1 MLEYQGVTVLPRD
14 FVESTTSRFTFLNVI
29 IFVCLTIYT
38 ILINTAGLSANKGQA
53 AVYFGVVYGVC
64 LLVNILL
71 KIKDNLFRNKFQSIK
86 CILQLGALSAGCF
99 FIKINALEFIGI
111 IIAYFFIYLEFILFD
126 LNFDNMILLYKKII
140 GGILVGLGVIKTI
153 ASDMD
158 TYNVIISLLASAA
171 IIAIIFVFSDF
182 YNGTVSHY
190 DKTIGSINSNNES
203 LVKENAN
210 LRTYQD
216 KLNQVNNLINYQ
228 KIDLAKANNDLKA
241 LNADIRT
248 LVEIMKDVS
257 MTNEVP
263 ECMNIVL
270 DNIMRDRKPDI
281 CGFYIEENMFIDN
294 EPYMAIRTAR
304 EGSNDAPASNKAAE
318 KLLGLHFKDI
328 FNTAAKRR
336 NSSEIYEITI
346 DGSNKNDAED
356 FDLSMSNLVVFPAIM
371 DNKLYGILLVGDRSQ
386 SFFEGGYSFFE
397 SAVVNLSVSLKN
409 TLLYL
414 QMQDMARRDGLT
426 GIYNRAYFNEI
437 FYDISMKASDN
448 DKNLSVAMLDID
460 KFKNVNDTYGH
471 LAGDAVI
478 KMVANVVNSF
488 AKQHKGVACRYGG
501 EEFLLILPGKTVD
514 EAYSTVCEMH
524 DTIRSSEVDFEQ
536 YKIHVNSSIGIASY
550 PETTKTVH
558 ELLSKSDEAMYYGK
572 EHGRG
577 VVIIDGREEET
588 LEKRK

>member
-1 MLEYQGVTVLPRD
+1 MTRD
-14 FVESTTSRFTFLNVI
+14 FVESTTSRFILLRI
-29 IFVCLTIYT
+29 ITYVGLALYTVCTKM
-38 ILINTAGLSANKGQA
+38 AGLSNDNKV
-53 AVYFGVVYGVC
+53 AVYFGAVYIVC
-64 LLVNILL
+64 LLGDLYC
-71 KIKDNLFRNKFQSIK
+71 KFKDCLFRSKFQTIK
-86 CILQLGALSAGCF
+86 CIVQLGLLTAGCF
-99 FIKINALEFIGI
+99 ITKINAVEFIGVVV
-111 IIAYFFIYLEFILFD
+111 AYFCIYLEFILFD
-126 LNFDNMILLYKKII
+126 LSFDSMILLYKKILGGVLIALGCFRSI
-140 GGILVGLGVIKTI
+140 GG
-153 ASDMD
+153 SMD
-158 TYNVIISLLASAA
+158 TYMLIISGLCTTG
-171 IIAIIFVFSDF
+171 IICITFAVSDY
-182 YNGTVSHY
+182 YNGTVAHY
-190 DKTIGSINSNNES
+190 DKTIGSLNSNNES
-203 LVKENAN
+203 LVKENAS

-248 LVEIMKDVS
+248 LVEIMKNVS
-257 MTNEVP
+257 MTNDVP
-263 ECMNIVL
+263 KGMNILL

-281 CGFYIEENMFIDN
+281 CGFYIRENVFIDN

-318 KLLGLHFKDI
+318 KLLGLNFREI
-328 FNTAAKRR
+328 FNTVASRKNNDIYEMRIDGTVH
-336 NSSEIYEITI
+336 NSSE
-346 DGSNKNDAED
+346 D
-356 FDLSMSNLVVFPAIM
+356 FGLSMANLVIFPAIL
-371 DNKLYGILLVGDRSQ
+371 DNELYGILLVGDRS
-386 SFFEGGYSFFE
+386 SGFFEGGYSFFE

-437 FYDISMKASDN
+437 FYNISMKAADEN
-448 DKNLSVAMLDID
+448 GYLSVAMLDID

-501 EEFLLILPGKTVD
+501 EEFLLILPGKNVEDAYNTV
-514 EAYSTVCEMH
+514 TEMH
-524 DTIRSSEVDFEQ
+524 DAIKASEVEFEQ
-536 YKIHVNSSIGIASY
+536 YKIHVNSSIGIASF

-558 ELLSKSDEAMYYGK
+558 ELLSRSDEAMYYGK

>member
-1 MLEYQGVTVLPRD
+1 
-14 FVESTTSRFTFLNVI
+14 
-29 IFVCLTIYT
+29 
-38 ILINTAGLSANKGQA
+38 
-53 AVYFGVVYGVC
+53 
-64 LLVNILL
+64 
-71 KIKDNLFRNKFQSIK
+71 
-86 CILQLGALSAGCF
+86 
-99 FIKINALEFIGI
+99 
-111 IIAYFFIYLEFILFD
+111 
-126 LNFDNMILLYKKII
+126 MILLYKKII

-328 FNTAAKRR
+328 FYTAAKRR

-488 AKQHKGVACRYGG
+488 AKKHKGVAD
-501 EEFLLILPGKTVD
+501 KK
-514 EAYSTVCEMH
+514 
-524 DTIRSSEVDFEQ
+524 DF
-536 YKIHVNSSIGIASY
+536 
-550 PETTKTVH
+550 
-558 ELLSKSDEAMYYGK
+558 
-572 EHGRG
+572 
-577 VVIIDGREEET
+577 
-588 LEKRK
+588 

>member
-1 MLEYQGVTVLPRD
+1 MSRD
-14 FVESTTSRFTFLNVI
+14 FVESTTSRLMVLRIFTYVGLILFT
-29 IFVCLTIYT
+29 IFTKL
-38 ILINTAGLSANKGQA
+38 AGLSGNDK
-53 AVYFGVVYGVC
+53 VVVFFGVVYALC
-64 LLVNILL
+64 LLSDILMIV
-71 KIKDNLFRNKFQSIK
+71 KEKVYKSLFQTIK
-86 CILQLGALSAGCF
+86 CLLQLAALTIGCF
-99 FIKINALEFIGI
+99 ATKVNAVVLMGVIV
-111 IIAYFFIYLEFILFD
+111 AYLCIYLEFILFD
-126 LNFDNMILLYKKII
+126 LSSDNMIVLYKKII
-140 GGILVGLGVIKTI
+140 GAVCIALGAFQVIGGK
-153 ASDMD
+153 MD
-158 TYNVIISLLASAA
+158 TYNVIIVGLFTAVVVAVASA
-171 IIAIIFVFSDF
+171 VSDF
-182 YNGTVSHY
+182 YYGTVSHY

-203 LVKENAN
+203 LVKENAS

-248 LVEIMKDVS
+248 LVEIMKNVS
-257 MTNEVP
+257 MSNEVP
-263 ECMNIVL
+263 KGMDILL
-270 DNIMRDRKPDI
+270 DNIMSDRKPDI
-281 CGFYIEENMFIDN
+281 CGFYIKENVFIDN

-318 KLLGLHFKDI
+318 KLLGLNFKSI
-328 FNTAAKRR
+328 FDTVAARG
-336 NSSEIYEITI
+336 NNDIYEMTI
-346 DGSNKNDAED
+346 DGSQKNNADD
-356 FDLSMSNLVVFPAIM
+356 FGLGMSNLVIFPALL
-371 DNKLYGILLVGDRSQ
+371 DNELYGILLVGDRSQ

-437 FYDISMKASDN
+437 FYNISMKAADEN
-448 DKNLSVAMLDID
+448 GYLSVAMLDID

-488 AKQHKGVACRYGG
+488 AKKYKGVACRYGG
-501 EEFLLILPGKTVD
+501 EEFLLILPNKNVED
-514 EAYSTVCEMH
+514 AYNIVIEMH
-524 DTIRSSEVDFEQ
+524 DTIKAGEVEFEQ
-536 YKIHVNSSIGIASY
+536 YKIHVNSSIGIASF
-550 PETTKTVH
+550 PETAKTVH
-558 ELLSKSDEAMYYGK
+558 ELLSRSDEAMYYGK

>member
-1 MLEYQGVTVLPRD
+1 MPRD
-14 FVESTTSRFTFLNVI
+14 FVESTTSRFAFFNAI

-38 ILINTAGLSANKGQA
+38 ILINTAGLSGNKGA
-53 AVYFGVVYGVC
+53 AAAYFTVVYCIC
-64 LLVNILL
+64 LLVNILS
-71 KIKDNLFRNKFQSIK
+71 KIKDNLFRSKFQSIK
-86 CILQLGALSAGCF
+86 CIAELGALTAGCF
-99 FIKINALEFIGI
+99 FIKVNSLEFIGI
-111 IIAYFFIYLEFILFD
+111 IIAATYIYMEFILFD
-126 LNFDNMILLYKKII
+126 LNFDGMILLYKKII
-140 GGILVGLGVIKTI
+140 GGILVGLGFIKTI
-153 ASDMD
+153 AGDMD
-158 TYNVIISLLASAA
+158 TYNVIISLLASSA
-171 IIAIIFVFSDF
+171 IIAILFLYSDF
-182 YNGTVSHY
+182 YNGTIAHY
-190 DKTIGSINSNNES
+190 DRTIGSLNSNNES
-203 LVKENAN
+203 LVKDNAN

-257 MTNEVP
+257 MTNDVP

-281 CGFYIEENMFIDN
+281 CGFYIAENMFIDN

-318 KLLGLHFKDI
+318 KLLGLHFKEI
-328 FNTAAKRR
+328 FDTVLRR
-336 NSSEIYEITI
+336 RSLDIYEITI

-356 FDLSMSNLVVFPAIM
+356 YDLSMANLVVFPAIM

-437 FYDISMKASDN
+437 FYDISMKAVDE
-448 DKNLSVAMLDID
+448 DENLSVAMIDID

-488 AKQHKGVACRYGG
+488 AKKYKGVACRYGG
-501 EEFLLILPGKTVD
+501 EEFLLILPDKSVED
-514 EAYSTVCEMH
+514 AYTTVCEMH
-524 DTIRSSEVDFEQ
+524 DTIRCSEVEFEQ
-536 YKIHVNSSIGIASY
+536 YRIHVNSSIGIASY

-588 LEKRK
+588 LEKRQ

>member
-1 MLEYQGVTVLPRD
+1 MTRD
-14 FVESTTSRFTFLNVI
+14 FVESTTSRLLVLRI
-29 IFVCLTIYT
+29 ITYVGLALYT
-38 ILINTAGLSANKGQA
+38 IIIKTAGLSNDNKVCIYYA
-53 AVYFGVVYGVC
+53 SVYLVC
-64 LLVNILL
+64 LLADIYS
-71 KIKDNLFRNKFQSIK
+71 IFKDLLFRNTFQTIK
-86 CILQLGALSAGCF
+86 CLVQLGLLTVGTL
-99 FIKINALEFIGI
+99 IVKINSVEFISVI
-111 IIAYFFIYLEFILFD
+111 VAFFCIYMDLILFD
-126 LNFDNMILLYKKII
+126 MSFDNIILMYKKIGGGVLIALGCFKAI
-140 GGILVGLGVIKTI
+140 GG
-153 ASDMD
+153 SMD
-158 TYNVIISLLASAA
+158 TYMLIISGLCAAA
-171 IIAIIFVFSDF
+171 IITICFAVSDF

-190 DKTIGSINSNNES
+190 DKNVSSLNSNNES
-203 LVKENAN
+203 LVKENAS

-248 LVEIMKDVS
+248 LVEIMKNVS
-257 MTNEVP
+257 MTNDVP
-263 ECMNIVL
+263 EGMNIL
-270 DNIMRDRKPDI
+270 LNNIMRDRKPDI
-281 CGFYIEENMFIDN
+281 CGFYIKENVFIDN
-294 EPYMAIRTAR
+294 DPYMAIRIAR

-318 KLLGLHFKDI
+318 KILSLHFKELFDAV
-328 FNTAAKRR
+328 AARDG
-336 NSSEIYEITI
+336 NDIYEMSI
-346 DGSNKNDAED
+346 DGSNKNFSND
-356 FDLSMSNLVVFPAIM
+356 FGLSMSNLVVFPAYL
-371 DNKLYGILLVGDRSQ
+371 DNDLYGILLVGDRSTG
-386 SFFEGGYSFFE
+386 FFEGGYSFFE

-437 FYDISMKASDN
+437 FYEISMKASDGG
-448 DKNLSVAMLDID
+448 DNLSVAMLDID

-478 KMVANVVNSF
+478 KMVANVVNTY
-488 AKQHKGVACRYGG
+488 AKKHKGVACRYGG
-501 EEFLLILPGKTVD
+501 EEFLLILPGKDVEAAYRTV
-514 EAYSTVCEMH
+514 VEMH
-524 DTIRSSEVDFEQ
+524 DTIKCTEVEFEK
-536 YKIHVNSSIGIASY
+536 YKIHVNSSIGIASF